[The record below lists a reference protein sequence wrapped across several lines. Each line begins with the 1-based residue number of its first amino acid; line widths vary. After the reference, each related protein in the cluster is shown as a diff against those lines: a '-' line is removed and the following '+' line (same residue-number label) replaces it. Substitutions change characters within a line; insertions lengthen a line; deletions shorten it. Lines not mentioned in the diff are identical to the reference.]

1 MIIKRNA
8 MKKSFIIFI
17 LGAWGTVSYAQDT
30 AYVSRD
36 KTTALFFKS
45 AVKIISKPTSDFD
58 VTQKEDALITIK
70 ALDANFAPTRIN
82 VQDVSTAKIYH
93 IPVEYSYGRAGR
105 SIKIEGAAPM
115 TVRVIKTGDYN
126 YNAVVTQL
134 AEGKRKDVVDHEKT
148 GGIKAWVDK
157 LSLAGNRVFFRLDIR
172 NKSNLPYEIDFV
184 RFYIRDLK
192 TVARMATHEQEIVP
206 LITTLHKK
214 TSIAHKQEI
223 AKVFGFHRFSLSE
236 DQALNVELYERNGNR
251 HLYLQIKQKDLDD
264 LKTINP
270 ASQQPA
276 NTLVAVN
283 TFN

>member
-1 MIIKRNA
+1 

-58 VTQKEDALITIK
+58 VSQKEDALITIK
-70 ALDANFAPTRIN
+70 ALDTDFKPTRIN
-82 VQDVSTAKIYH
+82 VQEISTAKVYH

-105 SIKIEGAAPM
+105 RIEVDGAAPM
-115 TVRVIKTGDYN
+115 TVRVIKTADFN
-126 YNAVVTQL
+126 YSAVVNQM

-148 GGIKAWVDK
+148 GGVKAWVDK
-157 LSLAGNRVFFRLDIR
+157 LSLAGNRIFFRLDIR

-184 RFYIRDLK
+184 RFYIRDFK

-206 LITTLHKK
+206 LITTLRKK

-223 AKVFGFHRFSLSE
+223 AKIFAFHRFSLSE
-236 DQALNVELYERNGNR
+236 DQALNIELYERNGNR
-251 HLYLQIKQKDLDD
+251 HIYLQIKQKDLDD
-264 LKTINP
+264 LKTIEMP
-270 ASQQPA
+270 RMALEA
-276 NTLVAVN
+276 VA
-283 TFN
+283 FNH

>member
-1 MIIKRNA
+1 
-8 MKKSFIIFI
+8 MKKSFIILIFS
-17 LGAWGTVSYAQDT
+17 AWGTVSFAQDT
-30 AYVSRD
+30 AYISRD

-45 AVKIISKPTSDFD
+45 AVKIISKSTSDFD
-58 VTQKEDALITIK
+58 ITQKEDALITIK
-70 ALDANFAPTRIN
+70 ALDTDFSPTKIN
-82 VQDVSTAKIYH
+82 VQEISTAKIYR

-105 SIKIEGAAPM
+105 RIEVGGQPAM
-115 TVRVIKTGDYN
+115 TVKVIKTSDYN
-126 YNAVVTQL
+126 YGAVVTQL
-134 AEGKRKDVVDHEKT
+134 ATGKRKDVVDHEKT
-148 GGIKAWVDK
+148 GGVKAWVDK

-214 TSIAHKQEI
+214 TAIAHKQEI

-236 DQALNVELYERNGNR
+236 DQALNIELYEKNGNR

-270 ASQQPA
+270 APQQPVNAIAA
-276 NTLVAVN
+276 NTL
-283 TFN
+283 

>member
-1 MIIKRNA
+1 

-45 AVKIISKPTSDFD
+45 AVKIISKSTHGFD

-70 ALDANFAPTRIN
+70 ALDADFAPTRIN

-105 SIKIEGAAPM
+105 RIDIDGTAPM

-134 AEGKRKDVVDHEKT
+134 GEGKRKDVVDHEKT
-148 GGIKAWVDK
+148 GGVKAWVDK
-157 LSLAGNRVFFRLDIR
+157 LSLAGNRIFFRLDIR

-214 TSIAHKQEI
+214 TSIAHKQDI
-223 AKVFGFHRFSLSE
+223 AKIFGFHRFSLSE

-264 LKTINP
+264 LKTIAP
-270 ASQQPA
+270 ARQQPA
-276 NTLVAVN
+276 NTLVAAN
-283 TFN
+283 TL

>member
-1 MIIKRNA
+1 
-8 MKKSFIIFI
+8 MKKTFIIFI

-30 AYVSRD
+30 AYISRD
-36 KTTALFFKS
+36 KTTAIFFKS

-58 VTQKEDALITIK
+58 VNQKEDALITIK
-70 ALDANFAPTRIN
+70 ALDAGFKPTRIN
-82 VQDVSTAKIYH
+82 VQEISTSKIYH

-105 SIKIEGAAPM
+105 RIDVDGAAP
-115 TVRVIKTGDYN
+115 VSIRVIKTADYN
-126 YNAVVTQL
+126 YNTVVTRL
-134 AEGKRKDVVDHEKT
+134 AEGKRKDVVDHKKT

-157 LSLAGNRVFFRLDIR
+157 LSLAGNTIFFRLDIR

-206 LITTLHKK
+206 LISSLRKK

-264 LKTINP
+264 LTTITP
-270 ASQQPA
+270 ARQQPA
-276 NTLVAVN
+276 NTLAAN
-283 TFN
+283 TL

>member
-1 MIIKRNA
+1 

-45 AVKIISKPTSDFD
+45 AVKIISKSTSDFD

-70 ALDANFAPTRIN
+70 ALDADFAPTRIN

-105 SIKIEGAAPM
+105 RIDVDGATPM
-115 TVRVIKTGDYN
+115 TVRVIKTAEYN
-126 YNAVVTQL
+126 YSTVVTQL

-148 GGIKAWVDK
+148 GGVKAWVDK
-157 LSLAGNRVFFRLDIR
+157 LSLAGNRIFFRLDIR

-206 LITTLHKK
+206 FITTLHKK
-214 TSIAHKQEI
+214 SSIAHKQEI

-251 HLYLQIKQKDLDD
+251 HIYLQIKQKDLDD
-264 LKTINP
+264 LKTITP
-270 ASQQPA
+270 AAQQPVNAIAA
-276 NTLVAVN
+276 NTL
-283 TFN
+283 

>member
-1 MIIKRNA
+1 VIIKRNA

>member
-1 MIIKRNA
+1 MIIKQNA

-45 AVKIISKPTSDFD
+45 AVKIISKSTPGFD
-58 VTQKEDALITIK
+58 VTQKEDALIIIK
-70 ALDANFAPTRIN
+70 ALDSDFAPTRLN

-105 SIKIEGAAPM
+105 SIKIDGAAPM

-148 GGIKAWVDK
+148 GGVKAWVDK

-223 AKVFGFHRFSLSE
+223 AKVFGFHRFSLSD

-264 LKTINP
+264 LKTIAMP
-270 ASQQPA
+270 RPK
-276 NTLVAVN
+276 VALEAVA
-283 TFN
+283 FNN

>member
-1 MIIKRNA
+1 
-8 MKKSFIIFI
+8 
-17 LGAWGTVSYAQDT
+17 
-30 AYVSRD
+30 
-36 KTTALFFKS
+36 
-45 AVKIISKPTSDFD
+45 
-58 VTQKEDALITIK
+58 
-70 ALDANFAPTRIN
+70 
-82 VQDVSTAKIYH
+82 
-93 IPVEYSYGRAGR
+93 
-105 SIKIEGAAPM
+105 M

-214 TSIAHKQEI
+214 TSIGHKQEI

-264 LKTINP
+264 LKTIAP
-270 ASQQPA
+270 ATQQPVNVIAA
-276 NTLVAVN
+276 NTL
-283 TFN
+283 

>member
-1 MIIKRNA
+1 
-8 MKKSFIIFI
+8 MKKTFIIFI

-45 AVKIISKPTSDFD
+45 AVKIISKPTSNFD
-58 VTQKEDALITIK
+58 VSQKEDALITIK
-70 ALDANFAPTRIN
+70 ALDADFKPTRIN
-82 VQDVSTAKIYH
+82 VQEISTAKIYH

-105 SIKIEGAAPM
+105 RIDIGGPAPM
-115 TVRVIKTGDYN
+115 SVRVIKTADYN
-126 YNAVVTQL
+126 YSAVVTQL
-134 AEGKRKDVVDHEKT
+134 AEGKRNDVVDHEKT
-148 GGIKAWVDK
+148 GGVKAWVDK
-157 LSLAGNRVFFRLDIR
+157 LSLAGNRIFFRLDIR

-206 LITTLHKK
+206 LISTLYKK

-264 LKTINP
+264 LKTITP
-270 ASQQPA
+270 ARQQAA
-276 NTLVAVN
+276 NTLAAN
-283 TFN
+283 TL

>member
-1 MIIKRNA
+1 

-58 VTQKEDALITIK
+58 VSQKEEALITIK
-70 ALDANFAPTRIN
+70 ALDTDFKPTRIN
-82 VQDVSTAKIYH
+82 VQEISTAKVYH

-105 SIKIEGAAPM
+105 RIEVDGAAPM
-115 TVRVIKTGDYN
+115 TVRVIKTADYN
-126 YNAVVTQL
+126 YSAVVTQL

-148 GGIKAWVDK
+148 GGVKAWLDK
-157 LSLAGNRVFFRLDIR
+157 LSLAGNRIFFRLDIR
-172 NKSNLPYEIDFV
+172 NKSKLPYEIDFV

-214 TSIAHKQEI
+214 TSIAHKQQV
-223 AKVFGFHRFSLSE
+223 AKVFGFHRFSLSD
-236 DQALNVELYERNGNR
+236 DQALNIELYERNGNR

-264 LKTINP
+264 LQTVEMP
-270 ASQQPA
+270 R
-276 NTLVAVN
+276 VALEAVA
-283 TFN
+283 FNH